1 MNNLYLLNQLTV
13 KDLLTKK
20 TQGTHTFIGKLY
32 QFPNKEIPV
41 VHKIFQNIQM
51 TRAFFNPFTQDYQNS
66 FGQNY
71 KMPQTDKELQDKVEI
86 NLAHSTHEGVHKK
99 IRN

>member
-1 MNNLYLLNQLTV
+1 MNNLYLLNKLTV
-13 KDLLTKK
+13 KDFVTKK

-32 QFPNKEIPV
+32 QLPNEEIPV
-41 VHKIFQNIQM
+41 VHKIFQNIEI

>member
-13 KDLLTKK
+13 KELLTKK

-66 FGQNY
+66 FGQNTRCPKQTKNY
-71 KMPQTDKELQDKVEI
+71 KARK
-86 NLAHSTHEGVHKK
+86 
-99 IRN
+99 R